1 MKLLDDRQWLAMTG
15 EHSIIAPSASA
26 RRVQC
31 SASTTMEARYPE
43 TEESPESKDGTAA
56 HWALAEML
64 HGRVVCEGQIA
75 PNGIYLTTEMLE
87 AADMMYDD
95 IALEL
100 KPYGLVPSQGQIETP
115 VAIPRIH
122 PQAWGTPDYRIWLP
136 KARPTLLEYDFK
148 FGFRGVDAFENWQMV
163 EYTAGL
169 TGEVMSRGVSD
180 EDIDVTVKIVQ
191 PRSFHGGGPI
201 KSWSFVASEIRG
213 LINIANHAAH
223 EALGPNPVARVGE
236 ECRDCSARFACP
248 TLHQASLTAC
258 DMAGAAQPFD
268 LPPEA
273 MALEY
278 RTLQRYGKLLEARAT
293 GLEQQLLALGKR
305 GARLN
310 GLRIEHGAGRE
321 RWTAPDTQIIEIGQM
336 LGVNIAKP
344 PEAMTPKQAVKAGL
358 PEATLRGLVNT
369 PRGEAKLVL
378 DDGSLAR
385 RVFG

>member
-1 MKLLDDRQWLAMTG
+1 MSG
-15 EHSIIAPSASA
+15 EHSILPPSSSA

-43 TEESPESKDGTAA
+43 TEESPESRDGTAA

-64 HGRVVCEGQIA
+64 HGRVVAEGQIA

-87 AADMMYDD
+87 AADVMYDD

-100 KPYGLVPSQGQIETP
+100 KPYGLVPSQGQIEVP

-122 PQAWGTPDYRIWLP
+122 AQSWGTPDYRIWLP
-136 KARPTLLEYDFK
+136 KARPTLLAYDFK

-163 EYTAGL
+163 EYVAGL
-169 TGEVMSRGVSD
+169 TGGVMARGVSD

-191 PRSFHGGGPI
+191 PRSFHGGGTI
-201 KSWSFVASEIRG
+201 KVWSFVASEIRG

-223 EALGPNPVARVGE
+223 KALGPFATTEVGE

-278 RTLQRYGKLLEARAT
+278 RTLNRYRALLDARAS

-305 GARLN
+305 GAALN

-321 RWTAPDTQIIEIGQM
+321 RWTIPEAQVIEIGKA
-336 LGVNIAKP
+336 LGVDIAKP
-344 PEAMTPKQAVKAGL
+344 PAALTPKQALKAGL
-358 PEATLRGLVNT
+358 PEIVLPGLVNT
-369 PRGEAKLVL
+369 PRGEAKLVF